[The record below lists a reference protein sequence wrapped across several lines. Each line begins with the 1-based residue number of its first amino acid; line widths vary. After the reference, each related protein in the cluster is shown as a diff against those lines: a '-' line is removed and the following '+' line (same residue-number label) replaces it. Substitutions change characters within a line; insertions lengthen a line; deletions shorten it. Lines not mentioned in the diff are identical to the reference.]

1 MQTTIELNT
10 DKLDGRL
17 EEGLKRLFPHRNI
30 CIVAYDLSESDA
42 GADDTTADLLG
53 DPARRERLLQAVE
66 DAQAGR
72 NLITPDQSLFV

>member
-17 EEGLKRLFPHRNI
+17 EESLKRLFPHQNI
-30 CIVAYDLSESDA
+30 CIVAYDMNEG
-42 GADDTTADLLG
+42 GAKDTTEDLLS

-66 DAQAGR
+66 DIHAGK
-72 NLITPDQSLFV
+72 NLVTPDQNLFA

>member
-30 CIVAYDLSESDA
+30 CVVAYDLTET
-42 GADDTTADLLG
+42 GQPDTTEDLLN
-53 DPARRERLLQAVE
+53 DPARRERLLRAAD
-66 DAQAGR
+66 DAKAGR
-72 NLITPDQSLFV
+72 NLVTPDQKLFV